1 MKKDILVQYHSGAIR
16 ARVRTLLGA
25 AALVALSACGAAE
38 APLDPGGDAQN
49 SSSTD
54 TDSAVT
60 NGCSAGQ
67 YSIHGSCVT
76 ASSFLEACQSALGLP
91 VAINGIDVCKKTTSY
106 IYTSYAFGSGYYPT
120 GYWYGGL
127 GGSYSGTT
135 FYGLT
140 TTLRAEPGDVIN
152 YRVSGSWGYTTV
164 DSKSYLG
171 GLVNFYSSDTNCR
184 KADGNGEGYSSSS
197 IDGKGYLVISDGTT
211 TTPIPSTQSSFVA
224 TTAGTLK
231 VGFAIDNSYASRG
244 ACGSFT
250 ISQLA
255 VSHCEDEAGNTQ
267 SCQ

>member
-1 MKKDILVQYHSGAIR
+1 MKKDILVRYQTRALGAQ
-16 ARVRTLLGA
+16 VRTLLGA

-38 APLDPGGDAQN
+38 APIDPAGDAQN

-54 TDSAVT
+54 TGSTAA

-67 YSIHGSCVT
+67 YNIHGSCVA
-76 ASSFLEACQSALGLP
+76 ASSFLEACQTALGIP
-91 VAINGIDVCKKTTSY
+91 ATVNGVDVCQKTTSY
-106 IYTSYAFGSGYYPT
+106 NYTNYAFGSGYYPT

-135 FYGLT
+135 FYDLT

-164 DSKSYLG
+164 TTSSVLFFD
-171 GLVNFYSSDTNCR
+171 FYTSSTNCR

-211 TTPIPSTQSSFVA
+211 TTPIPNTQSSIVA
-224 TTAGTLK
+224 TSSGTLK
-231 VGFAIDNSYASRG
+231 VGFAIDSTYASQG

-250 ISQLA
+250 ISQLS

>member
-38 APLDPGGDAQN
+38 APLDPGSDAQN

-54 TDSAVT
+54 TDSAVA

-106 IYTSYAFGSGYYPT
+106 TYTNFAFGSAYYPA

-127 GGSYSGTT
+127 GGDYSGTT

-140 TTLRAEPGDVIN
+140 TILRAEPGDVIN
-152 YRVSGSWGYTTV
+152 YRVTGSWGYTTV
-164 DSKSYLG
+164 DSTSVLG
-171 GLVNFYSSDTNCR
+171 LFNFYTSSTNCR
-184 KADGNGEGYSSSS
+184 KADGNGDGYSSSS

-211 TTPIPSTQSSFVA
+211 TTPIPSSQNSIVA
-224 TTAGTLK
+224 TSSGLLR
-231 VGFAIDNSYASRG
+231 VGFAIENYYANQG

-250 ISQLA
+250 ISQLS